1 MDLPSNQGSC
11 VVCGSKLVKN
21 GRHPSGTQRW
31 RCRSC
36 GSSSIRRRPDVTR
49 REQLHRFLTWLMGKA
64 SQAELAGSRSARSF
78 RRDTAWCWALEP
90 RLPVT
95 GEVHDV
101 ILVDGIWIETWCLL
115 IALTTNNTVVGW
127 QWAARES
134 TAAWGA
140 LFETIPAPMVVVTDG
155 GSGIRSALALHW
167 PTTTIQ
173 RCIFHLQLNVTRELT
188 RNPRLRA
195 GKDLRQ
201 IALTLSNVHTVDDAI
216 TWRLTLEAWW
226 KTYGHMLRERT
237 LYDNGHFGYT
247 HKPLRRAWAI
257 LHRVTEN
264 EHAFTFVRHDAPR
277 TTSRLEGLNS
287 QIRHLLRHHRG
298 MPIQHQ
304 RRAVEWFLLLH
315 EVPIDHAHRYAHAPT
330 PQPPHED
337 PAVDLENPTPALY
350 DTALD
355 PTEGLWLR
363 TGWAGHA

>member
-1 MDLPSNQGSC
+1 M
-11 VVCGSKLVKN
+11 VCGSKLVKN

-31 RCRSC
+31 RCRPC
-36 GSSSIRRRPDVTR
+36 GSSTIRRRPDVTR

-64 SQAELAGSRSARSF
+64 SQAELASSRSARSF

-95 GEVHDV
+95 GEVHEV

-115 IALTTNNTVVGW
+115 IALTTTNTVVGW

-134 TAAWGA
+134 AAAWGA
-140 LFETIPAPMVVVTDG
+140 LFESIPAPTVVVTDG

-167 PTTTIQ
+167 PATAIQ

-201 IALTLSNVHTVDDAI
+201 IALALSGIHTVDDAI

-226 KTYGHMLRERT
+226 KTYGHLLRERT

-247 HKPLRRAWAI
+247 HKPLHKAWAI
-257 LHRVTEN
+257 LHRVAEN
-264 EHAFTFVRHDAPR
+264 EHMFTFIRHDAPR
-277 TTSRLEGLNS
+277 TTSRLEGLNA

-315 EVPIDHAHRYAHAPT
+315 EVPIDHAHSYAHAPT
-330 PQPPHED
+330 TPTPHED
-337 PAVDLENPTPALY
+337 ATIDLEDPTPTLY
-350 DTALD
+350 DNGLD
-355 PTEGLWLR
+355 ATEGLWLR
-363 TGWAGHA
+363 TGWAGRG